1 MHESSSPL
9 PPVGHFQFFIYIS
22 KLSQSLYYFTA
33 LTIMQKF
40 RDNEKKT
47 IIKGRAFW
55 ILFLRNL
62 SRVIFVLDF
71 TFAVLF
77 LSYVNSY
84 SNSKWLPKVNQV
96 IG

>member
-22 KLSQSLYYFTA
+22 KLSQSLYYLTA
-33 LTIMQKF
+33 LTIMQYF

-55 ILFLRNL
+55 ILFLRFYICCF
-62 SRVIFVLDF
+62 IFELRKQLLKF
-71 TFAVLF
+71 KMA
-77 LSYVNSY
+77 
-84 SNSKWLPKVNQV
+84 PKS
-96 IG
+96 